1 MPLDIISYILIA
13 LNSFVLVWV
22 LRLST
27 INKSLYREVLRRQDA
42 LDTQSTLL
50 SNAATHLSGMLAVM
64 DWEAIRDQIA
74 AINPDEL
81 KEFRALIPEIK
92 ATIEKVNNA
101 TAKY

>member
-1 MPLDIISYILIA
+1 
-13 LNSFVLVWV
+13 
-22 LRLST
+22 
-27 INKSLYREVLRRQDA
+27 
-42 LDTQSTLL
+42 
-50 SNAATHLSGMLAVM
+50 MLAVM